1 MGVIGSIK
9 LQYKIAKV
17 ASRIEDYISAS
28 LEIHPRIFAQVS
40 IGTVSNYIASS
51 ARDYIEEAYNSAD
64 IETEPF
70 IHVCM
75 ASAICTL
82 TSERNDVQ
90 NIVVYVVKQAKANC
104 PLLQPLIE
112 SVPENKSTSMI

>member
-9 LQYKIAKV
+9 LQYKIGTV
-17 ASRIEDYISAS
+17 AEWIENYISQS
-28 LEIHPRIFAQVS
+28 LDIHPRVFGQVT

-51 ARDYIEEAYNSAD
+51 AREYIEEAYSVD
-64 IETEPF
+64 VEIESF

-75 ASAICTL
+75 CSAVCTMG
-82 TSERNDVQ
+82 SKRDDVQ
-90 NIVVYVVKQAKANC
+90 NIVVYVIKQATVKR

-112 SVPENKSTSMI
+112 AVPDSKVTSIV